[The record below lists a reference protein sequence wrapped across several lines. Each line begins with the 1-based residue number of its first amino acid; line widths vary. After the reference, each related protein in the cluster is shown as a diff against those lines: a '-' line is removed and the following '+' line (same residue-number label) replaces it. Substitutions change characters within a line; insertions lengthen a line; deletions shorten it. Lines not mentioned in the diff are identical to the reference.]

1 VEIAMSA
8 PPVIQLTSLTKRYG
22 STPAVDD
29 LTWSGGRGVI
39 GLLGPNGAGKSTLL
53 RMLATVLAHDSGEVR
68 VFGLDPAEAG
78 ERLAIRRRL
87 GYLPQEAGLYRN
99 FTAYDLVDYV
109 AVLKEITDRPTRR
122 DEVRRVL
129 DDVGLADDMHRRIR
143 TLSGG
148 MQRRV
153 ALAAALLGHPDLV
166 VLDEPSAGLDPD
178 QRLRL
183 RAVLSEVGRR
193 GTVLL
198 STHQTDEV
206 AAFCQRVLVVER
218 GRLLF
223 DGAPRDLADR
233 AADRV
238 WISDEPDAEALRSW
252 VTSDGDIRNI
262 GMPPP
267 GASVV
272 EPTLDDGYLLVTT
285 EEGART

>member
-1 VEIAMSA
+1 VEVEMNGA
-8 PPVIQLTSLTKRYG
+8 PVIQLSSVTKRYG
-22 STPAVDD
+22 STPAVDE

-53 RMLATVLAHDSGEVR
+53 RMLATVLAQDDGEIR
-68 VFGLDPAEAG
+68 VFGLDPGVAD

-109 AVLKEITDRPTRR
+109 AVLKEMTDRAARR

-129 DDVGLADDMHRRIR
+129 GDVGLTDDMHRRIR

-183 RAVLSEVGRR
+183 RTVLSDVGRS

-206 AAFCQRVLVVER
+206 AAFCQRVLVLDR

-223 DGAPRDLADR
+223 DGAPRDLANR

-238 WISDEPDAEALRSW
+238 WISDAPDAGAVRSW
-252 VTSDGDIRNI
+252 VTGDGDVRNI

-267 GASVV
+267 GAMVV
-272 EPTLDDGYLLVTT
+272 APTLDDGYLLVAT
-285 EEGART
+285 EDRIRT

>member
-1 VEIAMSA
+1 MTVA
-8 PPVIQLTSLTKRYG
+8 PTIELRTLSKSYG
-22 STPAVDD
+22 STSAVDGLD
-29 LTWSGGRGVI
+29 WSGGKGVI

-53 RMLATVLAHDSGEVR
+53 RMLATVLAQDSGTIR
-68 VFGLDPAEAG
+68 VFGLDPGVAD

-87 GYLPQEAGLYRN
+87 GYLPQEAGLYRS
-99 FTAYDLVDYV
+99 FTAFDLVDYV
-109 AVLKEITDRPTRR
+109 AVLKEITDRSVRR

-153 ALAAALLGHPDLV
+153 ALAASLLGHPDLL

-183 RAVLSEVGRR
+183 RTVLSDVGRR
-193 GTVLL
+193 ATVLL

-206 AAFCQRVLVVER
+206 AAFCQRVLVLDR

-223 DGAPRDLADR
+223 DGTPRELANR
-233 AADRV
+233 AVGRV
-238 WISDEPDAEALRSW
+238 WISSMPDSGAVRSW
-252 VTSDGDIRNI
+252 VTGEGDIRNI
-262 GMPPP
+262 GMPP
-267 GASVV
+267 ASAQIV
-272 EPTLDDGYLLVTT
+272 EPMLDDGYLLVAT
-285 EEGART
+285 EQEVRA

>member
-1 VEIAMSA
+1 MEDPVSA
-8 PPVIQLTSLTKRYG
+8 SPVIELRSLSKHYG
-22 STPAVDD
+22 STPAVSDMH
-29 LTWSGGRGVI
+29 WSGGQGVI

-53 RMLATVLAHDSGEVR
+53 RMLATVLAQDSGTIR
-68 VFGLDPAEAG
+68 VFGLDPGVAD

-99 FTAYDLVDYV
+99 FTAFDLVDYV
-109 AVLKEITDRPTRR
+109 AVLKEITDRSARR

-129 DDVGLADDMHRRIR
+129 DDVGMADDMHRRIR

-153 ALAAALLGHPDLV
+153 ALAAALLGRPDLL

-183 RAVLSEVGRR
+183 RTVLSEVGQRA
-193 GTVLL
+193 TVLL

-206 AAFCQRVLVVER
+206 AAFCQRVLVLDR

-223 DGAPRDLADR
+223 DGTPRELAGR
-233 AADRV
+233 AAGRV
-238 WISDEPDAEALRSW
+238 WISSAPDTGALRSW
-252 VTSDGDIRNI
+252 VTGDGDIRNI
-262 GMPPP
+262 GVPP
-267 GASVV
+267 ASAEVV
-272 EPTLDDGYLLVTT
+272 EPTLDDGYLLVAT
-285 EEGART
+285 EETART

>member
-1 VEIAMSA
+1 MS
-8 PPVIQLTSLTKRYG
+8 PVPAIELTALSKRYG
-22 STPAVDD
+22 SKIAVDD
-29 LTWSGGRGVI
+29 LEWSGGQGVI

-53 RMLATVLAHDSGEVR
+53 RMLATVLSQDSGQIR
-68 VFGLDPAEAG
+68 VFGLDPAVADD
-78 ERLAIRRRL
+78 RLAIRRRL
-87 GYLPQEAGLYRN
+87 GYLPQEAGLYRS
-99 FTAYDLVDYV
+99 FTAFDLLDYV
-109 AVLKEITDRPTRR
+109 AVLKEITDRGVRR

-129 DDVGLADDMHRRIR
+129 DDVGMTDDMHRRIR

-153 ALAAALLGHPDLV
+153 ALAAALLGRPDLL

-178 QRLRL
+178 QRLRM

-206 AAFCQRVLVVER
+206 AAFCQRVVVLDR

-223 DGAPRDLADR
+223 DGTPRDLANR
-233 AADRV
+233 AAGRV
-238 WISDEPDAEALRSW
+238 WVSESPDPGAVRSW
-252 VTSDGDIRNI
+252 VTGDGDIRNI
-262 GMPPP
+262 GAPPT

-272 EPTLDDGYLLVTT
+272 EPTLDDGYLLVAT
-285 EEGART
+285 EQDVRA

>member
-1 VEIAMSA
+1 MSTTPA
-8 PPVIQLTSLTKRYG
+8 IELTALSKRYG

-29 LTWSGGRGVI
+29 LHWSGGRGVI

-53 RMLATVLAHDSGEVR
+53 RMLATVLSQDRGAIR
-68 VFGLDPAEAG
+68 IFGLDPAVADD
-78 ERLAIRRRL
+78 RLAIRRRL

-99 FTAYDLVDYV
+99 FTAFDLVDYV
-109 AVLKEITDRPTRR
+109 AVLKEITDRSLRR
-122 DEVRRVL
+122 EEVRRVL

-153 ALAAALLGHPDLV
+153 ALAAALLGRPDLL

-183 RAVLSEVGRR
+183 RTVLSEVGRR

-198 STHQTDEV
+198 STHHTDEV
-206 AAFCQRVLVVER
+206 AAFCQRVLVLDR

-223 DGAPRDLADR
+223 DGAPRDLASR
-233 AADRV
+233 AAGRV
-238 WISDEPDAEALRSW
+238 WISDRPDAGALRSW
-252 VTSDGDIRNI
+252 VTGDGDVRNI
-262 GMPPP
+262 GEPPA
-267 GASVV
+267 GALMVD
-272 EPTLDDGYLLVTT
+272 PTLDDGYLLVAS
-285 EEGART
+285 EEAARA

>member
-68 VFGLDPAEAG
+68 VFGLDPAVAG

-223 DGAPRDLADR
+223 DGAPGDLAKR

-238 WISDEPDAEALRSW
+238 WISDEPDAGALRSW

-272 EPTLDDGYLLVTT
+272 DPTLDDGYLLVTT

>member
-1 VEIAMSA
+1 MSSA
-8 PPVIQLTSLTKRYG
+8 AVIELTSLSKRYG
-22 STPAVDD
+22 ATPAVDGLD
-29 LTWSGGRGVI
+29 WAGGSGVI

-53 RMLATVLAHDSGEVR
+53 RMLATVLAQDSGTIR
-68 VFGLDPAEAG
+68 VFGLDPAVSD

-109 AVLKEITDRPTRR
+109 AVLKEITDRTKRR

-129 DDVGLADDMHRRIR
+129 ADVGLTDDMHRRIR

-153 ALAAALLGHPDLV
+153 ALAAALLGHPDLL

-183 RAVLSEVGRR
+183 RTVLSDVGQRA
-193 GTVLL
+193 TVLL

-206 AAFCQRVLVVER
+206 AAFCQRVLVLDR

-223 DGAPRDLADR
+223 DGAPRDLANR
-233 AADRV
+233 VADRV
-238 WISDEPDAEALRSW
+238 WVSDAADAGALRSW
-252 VTSDGDIRNI
+252 VTGDGDIRNI
-262 GMPPP
+262 GTPPA
-267 GASVV
+267 GARVV
-272 EPTLDDGYLLVTT
+272 EPTLDDGYLLVATDN
-285 EEGART
+285 GVRT